1 MKQQA
6 INMVKLTD
14 VRQTKVIELPS
25 YPGSK
30 ITIYDS
36 PLMKDTLS
44 LNDLKENDY
53 IKIFNIMVKDWN
65 FEGDD
70 GKILPIDEKNV
81 SSLKSTDVV
90 FLMEQITEF
99 ASFSKKKI
107 ERIIDICIE
116 MGWTQRQ
123 LYEENTA
130 DFISELVTVINKRK
144 RKNG

>member
-99 ASFSKKKI
+99 ASFSKKKLK
-107 ERIIDICIE
+107 E
-116 MGWTQRQ
+116 
-123 LYEENTA
+123 
-130 DFISELVTVINKRK
+130 
-144 RKNG
+144 